1 MRRTVGIVAIVLAA
15 VSCGGGS
22 TAATTGSGGPGAT
35 QPPAQSTTVP
45 EGSYGSVREMQKDVE
60 AAFYLCTAP
69 MKVYDPPVA
78 EGALAEA
85 DCSSAVELLIY
96 EPNDVQARAAA
107 FQAEATGPF
116 ALIVGDNW
124 IITCSKVN
132 VCEKIHGHT
141 GGELISTS

>member
-1 MRRTVGIVAIVLAA
+1 MRRIAGIVALALAA

-22 TAATTGSGGPGAT
+22 TAATTGSGGPAAT
-35 QPPAQSTTVP
+35 QPPSATVA
-45 EGSYGSVREMQKDVE
+45 EGSYATVREMQKDVE

-78 EGALAEA
+78 EGALAQA
-85 DCSSAVELLIY
+85 DCSSAVTLLIY

-107 FQAEATGPF
+107 LQAEAAGEF

-124 IITCSKVN
+124 IITCSSKVD
-132 VCEKIHGHT
+132 VCEKIHGVT
-141 GGELISTS
+141 GGELITTP